1 MPKRRSPGVMKL
13 SLRQLRDIV
22 EGIRDILWLDIDSDR
37 DFYNPDKEWDCETIE
52 YVAGTLEDAGLRSQE
67 SEAT

>member
-22 EGIRDILWLDIDSDR
+22 EGIRDILWLDIDDGR
-37 DFYNPDKEWDCETIE
+37 DFYNPEKSWDWDTLEF
-52 YVAGTLEDAGLRSQE
+52 VAGTLEDGGLRPQE
-67 SEAT
+67 S

>member
-22 EGIRDILWLDIDSDR
+22 EGIRDILWLDIDEGGDV
-37 DFYNPDKEWDCETIE
+37 FNPDKEWDSETIE
-52 YVAGTLEDAGLRSQE
+52 YVAGTLEDAGLRPEGSD
-67 SEAT
+67 AT

>member
-1 MPKRRSPGVMKL
+1 MAKRRSPEVMKL
-13 SLRQLRDIV
+13 TIKQLRDIV
-22 EGIRDILWLDIDSDR
+22 EGIRDILWLDIYPDR

-52 YVAGTLEDAGLRSQE
+52 YVAGTLEDAGLRPQE

>member
-1 MPKRRSPGVMKL
+1 MKL

-22 EGIRDILWLDIDSDR
+22 EGIRDILWLDYDR
-37 DFYNPDKEWDCETIE
+37 DRIVLNPEKEWDFETIE
-52 YVAGTLEDAGLRSQE
+52 FVAGTLEDAGLRPAE

>member
-22 EGIRDILWLDIDSDR
+22 EGIRDILWLDIDEGG

-52 YVAGTLEDAGLRSQE
+52 HVAGTLDDAGLRPQE